1 MSFRQTHGIQQTLSC
16 STQIAGKGLFHGVE
30 AKVRLCP
37 AEPDTGI
44 VFHRIDLRQRPEVA
58 AHIDNVTSAPR
69 RTVVA
74 SRSGAVVE
82 TIEHLMAA
90 FAGLQVDNCLVEI
103 DSIEVPAVDG
113 SCLPFCEAILAAGLT
128 QQSGTRSLL
137 TIEESQCANDRAGEQ
152 WIEIIP
158 SYDGTTS
165 IDYWLDYGTEAPIS
179 SQSFSVELTP
189 ETFLQE
195 IASARTF
202 VLEEEIDALRQM
214 GFGLHLTSRDLLVFD
229 TNGTVIDNT
238 LRWNDE
244 PVRHKIL
251 DCIGDLA
258 LSGQRF
264 AGRVVARRSGHKL
277 NHVMAKTLS
286 TIETC
291 GSVLRAA

>member
-1 MSFRQTHGIQQTLSC
+1 MSFEQTHCLQQTLARSA
-16 STQIAGKGLFHGVE
+16 QVAGPGLFHG
-30 AKVRLCP
+30 AKATVRLHP

-44 VFHRIDLRQRPEVA
+44 RFRRVDLRRSPEVA
-58 AHIDNVTSAPR
+58 AHVDHVTTASR

-90 FAGLQVDNCLVEI
+90 LAGLQVDNCLVEI
-103 DSIEVPAVDG
+103 NSIEIPAVDG

-128 QQSGTRSLL
+128 QQFVKRTGL
-137 TIEESQCANDRAGEQ
+137 TIEASQGVHDRAGEQ

-165 IDYWLDYGTEAPIS
+165 IDYQLDYGFEAPIE

-189 ETFLQE
+189 ESFLRE
-195 IASARTF
+195 IAAARTF
-202 VLEEEIDALRQM
+202 VMETEVATLRQM
-214 GFGLHLTSRDLLVFD
+214 GFGNHLSGRDLVVFD
-229 TNGTVIDNT
+229 ASGAVIDNT

-258 LSGQRF
+258 LNGRVFS
-264 AGRVVARRSGHKL
+264 GRVVARRSGHKL

-286 TIETC
+286 MI
-291 GSVLRAA
+291 AASRDLQGAA